1 MNKWLLGVAM
11 LLSSLFSYAQSPQA
25 MNFQAV
31 ARNTGGNPLS
41 DKEVGI
47 KIEIVQGSASGTTV
61 YGETHQAT
69 TTKNGVVNLQ
79 IGNGTAING
88 IFTEIDW
95 SQSPYFLR
103 ISMDTDG
110 GSNYKE
116 MSTSQ
121 MLSVPYALYA
131 ERAGNVKEEVP
142 NFLVMPVN
150 GPAAQILT
158 GLNLDL
164 SGPSP
169 YFFVKYLNDTDQ
181 EVTMEIEGLPKGIS
195 INDESSES
203 GPFGR
208 GISIYNFIT
217 DEYALEGR
225 YSCALILKNKY
236 GVTKRYPFIY
246 KVSGTGV
253 YPESHWD
260 TDEKVLTA
268 LNDIAIVSHD
278 LQHKNGDTDYAF
290 MTGSHT
296 TNSDSEKAFI
306 TKAYTPE
313 SAGLYDLWTYPY
325 VKAIKQSNNLLEG
338 LAQNTSSDITENIK
352 ANAIKQAKAIR
363 AYSHLILTTW
373 FGRVPLVLKTLSL
386 PESTSVTQSDRSVVL
401 DAVITDFEEAK
412 DVLPLIKKEDG
423 MPTIELTA
431 KEIQI
436 LLYEAQLLKGNWQA
450 ASAIQTKNGILA
462 FIKKIADWKLNPTG
476 QITEASLMEEY
487 MNNYHS
493 TYKRGNLYL
502 NILNYSAKYFNMDAY
517 KVLLPIPQEEMDRNP
532 NLTQNR
538 GY

>member
-31 ARNTGGNPLS
+31 ARNAGGNTIS

-95 SQSPYFLR
+95 SRSPYFLR

-195 INDESSES
+195 INDESSKS

-208 GISIYNFIT
+208 EISIYNFIT

-268 LNDIAIVSHD
+268 IGNITEVLDELQYDYGRIDNVFMNKSVS
-278 LQHKNGDTDYAF
+278 
-290 MTGSHT
+290 SI
-296 TNSDSEKAFI
+296 SDEEVFASK
-306 TKAYTPE
+306 TYTPE
-313 SAGLYDLWTYPY
+313 THSLYYLWTYPY
-325 VKAIKQSNNLLEG
+325 NKVIKQCNSLLDG
-338 LAQNTSSDITENIK
+338 LTQNTSLGLSENVK
-352 ANAIKQAKAIR
+352 TNAIKQAKAIR
-363 AYSHLILTTW
+363 AYAHLMLTTW
-373 FGRVPLVLKTLSL
+373 FGRVPLVLKTLGLS
-386 PESTSVTQSDRSVVL
+386 EATSMTQSDRPKVL
-401 DAVITDFEEAK
+401 DAVILDLTEAQNIMPLLKGEETTT
-412 DVLPLIKKEDG
+412 KE
-423 MPTIELTA
+423 MSA

-436 LLYEAQLLKGNWQA
+436 LLHEAQLLKGDWQTV
-450 ASAIQTKNGILA
+450 STIQPQDGIFA
-462 FIKKIADWKLNPTG
+462 FIKKIADWKLNPTA

-517 KVLLPIPQEEMDRNP
+517 KALLPIPQEEMDRNP
-532 NLTQNR
+532 NLTQNG

>member
-131 ERAGNVKEEVP
+131 ERAGTAGGETEKKHDFWVLP
-142 NFLVMPVN
+142 NDRPSSE
-150 GPAAQILT
+150 ILT
-158 GLNLDL
+158 GKELPFYGRA
-164 SGPSP
+164 S
-169 YFFVKYLNDTDQ
+169 FFAKYLDEIDQ
-181 EVTMEIEGLPKGIS
+181 EVTMEFKGLPSGVS
-195 INDESSES
+195 FYDGSSES

-208 GISIYNFIT
+208 YLRPDGFKSEGSIPAGHYPCTIIF
-217 DEYALEGR
+217 
-225 YSCALILKNKY
+225 KNKY
-236 GVTKRYPFIY
+236 GVTKSYPFIY
-246 KVSGTGV
+246 EVSEQLPPNTSTG
-253 YPESHWD
+253 
-260 TDEKVLTA
+260 TDENIHAFLTG
-268 LNDIAIVSHD
+268 I
-278 LQHKNGDTDYAF
+278 TDSYQEIKTQIESIDNAF
-290 MTGSHT
+290 MDKS
-296 TNSDSEKAFI
+296 TNDATNGEYAVFKSKTYNTFTPQLYSLWAGCYQCIHRCNSLVEALFRETSPEASENMKI
-306 TKAYTPE
+306 
-313 SAGLYDLWTYPY
+313 
-325 VKAIKQSNNLLEG
+325 
-338 LAQNTSSDITENIK
+338 
-352 ANAIKQAKAIR
+352 NAIKQGKAIR
-363 AYSHLILTTW
+363 AYAHLTLTTW
-373 FGRVPLVLKTLSL
+373 FERVPLVLNTFESSGIINPYQSER
-386 PESTSVTQSDRSVVL
+386 PEIL
-401 DAVITDFEEAK
+401 DAVISDFAEAQDVTPLLK
-412 DVLPLIKKEDG
+412 DGEI
-423 MPTIELTA
+423 TA
-431 KEIQI
+431 KEIRI
-436 LLYEAQLLKGNWQA
+436 LLHEAQLLKGDWQTV
-450 ASAIQTKNGILA
+450 STIQPQDGIFA
-462 FIKKIADWKLNPTG
+462 FIKKIADWKLNPTKT
-476 QITEASLMEEY
+476 ITEASLMEEY

-493 TYKRGNLYL
+493 SYKRGNLYL
-502 NILNYSAKYFNMDAY
+502 NVLNYSAEYFQMKTY
-517 KVLLPIPQEEMDRNP
+517 KALLPIPQREIDLNP
-532 NLTQNR
+532 NLIQNG